1 MKSDIPVRY
10 VMAALQEEITAI
22 GQIYDDKP
30 VERHHRTQEV
40 FQIMRIVELL
50 AEEEE

>member
-1 MKSDIPVRY
+1 MKNDIPVRY
-10 VMAALQEEITAI
+10 VMAALQEEITTI

-30 VERHHRTQEV
+30 VERHHRTKEV